1 MGMVITLAVL
11 LVIVGGVAAT
21 VVAFRRGRL
30 DTSPR
35 AFLRLYLYALAFASF
50 LVLLFGATS
59 LVTAGLAAVAGK
71 NFSYQT
77 YSYAPGPPGPEGKPQ
92 LRPESEVNAELDRR
106 FRDDLVKGIAFAVV
120 GGLLWT
126 MHRAGIR
133 AIDPAEVRRRSAFA
147 SLYSGGLLAIAGLVT
162 VVTLPWSIYSLLSY
176 YIVPQAGPGSGGPST
191 QPGPLLAFA
200 LVFLPVLAYFLWRLI
215 QRVRDRTEL
224 KMTSQPPMA
233 I

>member
-1 MGMVITLAVL
+1 MGTVITLAVL
-11 LVIVGGVAAT
+11 LVIVGGIAAA
-21 VVAFRRGRL
+21 VVTFLRGRL
-30 DTSPR
+30 DTSSR

-71 NFSYQT
+71 SFSYQT
-77 YSYAPGPPGPEGKPQ
+77 YQYAGPPGPEGKPQ
-92 LRPESEVNAELDRR
+92 LRADADVNADLDRR

-126 MHRAGIR
+126 MHWAGIR
-133 AIDPAEVRRRSAFA
+133 AVDPTEVRRRSALA
-147 SLYSGGLLAIAGLVT
+147 SLYSGGLLAIAGLAT

-176 YIVPQAGPGSGGPST
+176 YIVPPAGLGSGGSST